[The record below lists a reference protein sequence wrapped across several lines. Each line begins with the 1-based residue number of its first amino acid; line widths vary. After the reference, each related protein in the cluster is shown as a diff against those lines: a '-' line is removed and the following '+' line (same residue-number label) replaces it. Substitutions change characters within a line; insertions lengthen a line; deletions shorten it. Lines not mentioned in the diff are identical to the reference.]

1 MVSPQPLIQNWA
13 RPAGALHPA
22 PRIKPKR
29 SGSRTALRCS
39 FAALLIIRI
48 LRYVKLLYTVPCPH
62 ILSFFFVY
70 DTSAYSQRDI
80 SFLSHPTLQTHW
92 LAPTFHTGKSPC
104 ALRAPCSKFPF
115 LDRTTPAI
123 RRRRKEKRANPG
135 DSLLLASRPIFRTQ
149 GCFHL
154 IESRSY

>member
-1 MVSPQPLIQNWA
+1 MGLPMTANSELGVKVS
-13 RPAGALHPA
+13 LHPA
-22 PRIKPKR
+22 PHIKPKR

-115 LDRTTPAI
+115 LDRTTPAV
-123 RRRRKEKRANPG
+123 RRRHARKTRKPPSQLSP
-135 DSLLLASRPIFRTQ
+135 DLCSIFRTQ

>member
-92 LAPTFHTGKSPC
+92 LAPTFHTGKSPW
-104 ALRAPCSKFPF
+104 RFSCSKFPF
-115 LDRTTPAI
+115 WIGRLPLFA
-123 RRRRKEKRANPG
+123 G
-135 DSLLLASRPIFRTQ
+135 GTQ
-149 GCFHL
+149 GKRENPSHSFL
-154 IESRSY
+154 LTSTRYSERRGAFI